1 VAIQSVWWPLMAI
14 SLRRATK
21 VDAKHIAMLL
31 AELGYPSK
39 EPDVCRRLDR
49 SLQSNASCLLVAESA
64 NEVIGLITA
73 ELVPNFPNGS
83 TICRVTS
90 LIVSSDHRSRGVGE
104 KLVAGATDF
113 AREHHCSGIE
123 ITSAEHRLD
132 AHRFYQRLGF
142 SRTSFRFFQ
151 AL

>member
-1 VAIQSVWWPLMAI
+1 VAVQPVWWPLMAI
-14 SLRRATK
+14 VLRRATK
-21 VDAKHIAMLL
+21 ADAKYIALLL

-39 EPDVCRRLDR
+39 EPDVSRRLDR
-49 SLQSNASCLLVAESA
+49 FLRGNPSCFLVAQLG

-73 ELVPNFPNGS
+73 ELVPYFPNGS
-83 TICRVTS
+83 TICRITS
-90 LIVSSDHRSRGVGE
+90 LIVSSDHRSRGIGE
-104 KLVAGATDF
+104 KLVGGAADF

-123 ITSAEHRLD
+123 ITTAEHRLD
-132 AHRFYQRLGF
+132 AHRFYRRVGF